1 MRVNYPKTVHLL
13 ALQIQFFMA
22 LDKDVPFKLAH
33 AYLEHQYVELLNQA
47 CFQQEILFDFLS
59 YLSLL

>member
-33 AYLEHQYVELLNQA
+33 AY
-47 CFQQEILFDFLS
+47 
-59 YLSLL
+59 